1 MPLPPGP
8 PPPGA
13 ELAVRAWNLL
23 HLPGASL
30 EVVADIL
37 GLDDL
42 ELLTEH
48 LLAIQTYQANENG

>member
-8 PPPGA
+8 PPHGA

-23 HLPGASL
+23 QLPGADL
-30 EVVADIL
+30 VTVADIL

-42 ELLTEH
+42 ELLTEQ
-48 LLAIQTYQANENG
+48 LMAIHTFQNGRQ